1 MTTTLNPQRPGQ
13 RISAVARR
21 GAALVLL
28 GAGLAACQTVPNP
41 MEGIGFREAR
51 YQEVTLMRD
60 YRQCRD
66 EALEIDKQ
74 ARASGSS
81 GGYLTSAR
89 LLEKCESKLG
99 PDVAGLA
106 VDERMRAYAL
116 GVQNYVKGGDMVAAR
131 RTFDSFKGAF
141 PNHDI
146 YYPDG
151 SSFIVTMEALLGRQ
165 DPWSFGEFAA
175 LNVNST
181 LKSEMRRLNYWK
193 NK

>member
-1 MTTTLNPQRPGQ
+1 MTITTNRR
-13 RISAVARR
+13 RIGALARR

-28 GAGLAACQTVPNP
+28 GAGLAACNTTTDTAL
-41 MEGIGFREAR
+41 EGIGFREAR
-51 YQEVTLMRD
+51 FQEVTAMRD

-66 EALEIDKQ
+66 EALELDKQ
-74 ARASGSS
+74 ARAGGSS

-89 LLEKCESKLG
+89 LLEKCESTLG
-99 PDVAGLA
+99 PDVAGIA

-116 GVQNYVKGGDMVAAR
+116 AVQDYIKGGDMQAAR
-131 RTFDSFKGAF
+131 RTFDNFKGAF

-165 DPWSFGEFAA
+165 DPWSFGQFAA

-181 LKSEMRRLNYWK
+181 LKAEMRRLNYWK